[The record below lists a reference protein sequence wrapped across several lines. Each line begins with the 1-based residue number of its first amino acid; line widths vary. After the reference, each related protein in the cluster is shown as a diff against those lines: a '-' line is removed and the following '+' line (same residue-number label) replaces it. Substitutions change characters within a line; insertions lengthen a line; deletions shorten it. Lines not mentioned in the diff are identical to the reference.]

1 MPALL
6 RVRASRSSQGTHL
19 AGTKINTMK
28 TYPKVIDE
36 NATLDA
42 VLAGNSL
49 TRFGDGE
56 FRLAMGG
63 ARNVSQVAHPEL
75 RRELCEI
82 LVTKQKFCLVAIPD
96 MNPQSPKWWFWGKY
110 VNLYPRMLDE
120 RITYYSQFITRP
132 DSAPHIDVPEFY
144 DRMENLWRDQEVVL
158 VRGSERSLVEGRPPM
173 SSAKKTHVVMCARRD
188 AYQEIDRVEAE
199 VLALNTKRVLLCAGA
214 MATVLTYRLAKRGLH
229 AIDLGHIGYLW
240 RLYERREQ
248 GDPEIGIRKADFA
261 DGVRVGP
268 QPKEK

>member
-1 MPALL
+1 
-6 RVRASRSSQGTHL
+6 
-19 AGTKINTMK
+19 MK

-56 FRLAMGG
+56 FRLAMGHKK
-63 ARNVSQVAHPEL
+63 NVSQVNHPQLQVEL
-75 RRELCEI
+75 QEI
-82 LVTKQKFCLVAIPD
+82 LATKQKFCLVAIPD

-110 VNLYPRMLDE
+110 LHTYPRMLNE
-120 RITYYSQFITRP
+120 RMTYYSQFITRP

-158 VRGSERSLVEGRPPM
+158 VRGSERSLVEGRAPM
-173 SSAKKTHVVMCARRD
+173 SSAKKAHVVMCARRD
-188 AYQEIDRVEAE
+188 AYQEIDRVESE

-240 RLYERREQ
+240 RLYERRAQ
-248 GDPEIGIRKADFA
+248 GDPEIGIMKADFA

-268 QPKEK
+268 QPKEKQT